1 MSKKIFFPFLLII
14 SLSLK
19 ALPLD
24 RIFKANDA
32 ESLRSYIKQ
41 RDHQIF
47 LKILCEKQ
55 KENRKPPTACYELAL
70 PADSWCLSLKVGNL
84 NLKLLDEV
92 LQSSLLSSIC
102 REHLKEKQK
111 ILLYRKQDFFLPELK
126 NYWTDQN
133 LFF

>member
-1 MSKKIFFPFLLII
+1 MFLPVLLFV

-32 ESLRSYIKQ
+32 ESLKLYIKQ
-41 RDHQIF
+41 NDHQIF

-55 KENRKPPTACYELAL
+55 KENKKPPTACYEMSL
-70 PADSWCLSLKVGNL
+70 PADSWCLSLTVGNL
-84 NLKLLDEV
+84 NLELLDEA
-92 LQSSLLSSIC
+92 LQSSLLSSAC

-111 ILLYRKQDFFLPELK
+111 TLLYRKKDFLLPELK
-126 NYWTDQN
+126 NYWTAQK